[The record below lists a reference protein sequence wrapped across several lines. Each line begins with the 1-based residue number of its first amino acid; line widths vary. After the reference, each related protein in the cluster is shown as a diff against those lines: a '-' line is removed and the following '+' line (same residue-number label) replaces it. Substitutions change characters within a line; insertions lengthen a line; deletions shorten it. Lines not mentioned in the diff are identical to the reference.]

1 MMRRCPKCDELL
13 WQRTFDGV
21 SLEGCKSCGGTW
33 FDARE
38 LDQILQDPNLL
49 LTVENAFRRGEQLP
63 MRPRATNLCPV
74 CRKPLIA
81 FRHPKI
87 PTVALESCPKCHGV
101 WADEGKLSEIRNALQ
116 PQPQPQPA
124 PAEDLTVTKDLP
136 IVRGYHLPEIR
147 PTNGILDQL
156 LRGLMFVQSAFTLLL
171 ENPRLIFPILLNIA
185 LGLGLFVLVG
195 LVVWAISGFA
205 TGTALSNWIE
215 RNFALVLVPLVF
227 WYLATVIL
235 GYLLMGATVSMID
248 AYLKGRPVSLS
259 VGFRDALKNA
269 DGLLSLALI
278 NIVIGWLTSL
288 AESRSRDSVTG
299 ALGSLIR
306 TLAEVA
312 TYLTL
317 PIIIVEDLSLI
328 PAFKRGIEIYR
339 RHLLPIAVGE
349 VGVRFISNILMS
361 VATFVAAGIVF
372 LSVSLGTLSDWLGV
386 LGLIGGVS
394 VGALLVAIVFAI
406 NSFIATA
413 YHTCLYLW
421 AVEYER
427 AATPEQAVVPAPL
440 AAALA

>member
-1 MMRRCPKCDELL
+1 MRRCPKCDELL

-38 LDQILQDPNLL
+38 LDQILQKPDLL
-49 LTVENAFRRGEQLP
+49 ATVENSFRRDEQPP

-81 FRHPKI
+81 FQHPKI
-87 PTVALESCPKCHGV
+87 PTVTLESCPKCHGV
-101 WADEGKLSEIRNALQ
+101 WADESKLSEIHKALQ
-116 PQPQPQPA
+116 PQPQPQPT
-124 PAEDLTVTKDLP
+124 PAEDQTETKDLP
-136 IVRGYHLPEIR
+136 IVRGYHLPQIR

-156 LRGLMFVQSAFTLLL
+156 FRGLAFIQSAFTLLI
-171 ENPRLIFPILLNIA
+171 ENPRLIVPILLNFGI
-185 LGLGLFVLVG
+185 GLGLLVLIG
-195 LVVWAISGFA
+195 LVVWSLSGFA
-205 TGTALSNWIE
+205 TGNALSNWIE
-215 RNFALVLVPLVF
+215 RNLALLLIPLVL
-227 WYLATVIL
+227 WYIATVVF
-235 GYLLMGATVSMID
+235 GYLFIGITVSMID
-248 AYLKGRPVSLS
+248 AYLKGRPVDIS
-259 VGFRDALKNA
+259 VALRDALKNA
-269 DGLLSLALI
+269 GGLLSLALI
-278 NIVIGWLTSL
+278 NIAIGWLTSL
-288 AESRSRDSVTG
+288 AESRSRGSVTS
-299 ALGSLIR
+299 AIGSLIR

-328 PAFKRGIEIYR
+328 PAIKRGIEIYR

-349 VGVRFISNILMS
+349 VGVRFVLNILTS
-361 VATFVAAGIVF
+361 IAIFVAAGIIF
-372 LSVSLGTLSDWLGV
+372 LSAPLGILSDWLGF

-394 VGALLVAIVFAI
+394 AAAVLVAIVFAI
-406 NSFIATA
+406 NAFIMTA

-427 AATPEQAVVPAPL
+427 ATAPEQVVVPAPL

>member
-1 MMRRCPKCDELL
+1 MRRCPKCDELL

-38 LDQILQDPNLL
+38 LDQILQKPDLL
-49 LTVENAFRRGEQLP
+49 AIVENAFRKGEQPP

-81 FRHPKI
+81 FQHPKI
-87 PTVALESCPKCHGV
+87 PNVILESCPKCHGV
-101 WADEGKLSEIRNALQ
+101 WADEGKLSEIHKALQ
-116 PQPQPQPA
+116 PQPQPQPT
-124 PAEDLTVTKDLP
+124 PVEDPTVTKDLP

-147 PTNGILDQL
+147 PTNDILDQL
-156 LRGLMFVQSAFTLLL
+156 FRGLAFVQSAFTLLF
-171 ENPRLIFPILLNIA
+171 ENPRLIAPILLNFAI
-185 LGLGLFVLVG
+185 GLGLFVLIG
-195 LVVWAISGFA
+195 LGVWAISGFA
-205 TGTALSNWIE
+205 TGNALGNWLE
-215 RNFALVLVPLVF
+215 RNFALVIILLVL
-227 WYLATVIL
+227 WYIATVVI
-235 GYLLMGATVSMID
+235 GYLFMGATVSMID
-248 AYLKGRPVSLS
+248 AYLKGRPINIS
-259 VGFRDALKNA
+259 VAFRDALKNA

-278 NIVIGWLTSL
+278 NIAISWLTSL
-288 AESRSRDSVTG
+288 VESRSRDSVTG
-299 ALGSLIR
+299 AIGSLIR

-312 TYLTL
+312 TYLAL

-328 PAFKRGIEIYR
+328 PAIKRGIEIYR

-349 VGVRFISNILMS
+349 VGVRFVSNILMS
-361 VATFVAAGIVF
+361 IAIFVAAGIVF
-372 LSVSLGTLSDWLGV
+372 LSASLGILSDWLGV

-394 VGALLVAIVFAI
+394 AAALLVAIVFAI
-406 NSFIATA
+406 NSFIITA

-427 AATPEQAVVPAPL
+427 ATAPEQVVVPAPL

>member
-1 MMRRCPKCDELL
+1 MRRCPRCDELL

-38 LDQILQDPNLL
+38 LDQVLQKPDLL
-49 LTVENAFRRGEQLP
+49 AVVENAFRPGEQPP

-87 PTVALESCPKCHGV
+87 PTVILESCPKCHGV
-101 WADEGKLSEIRNALQ
+101 WADEGKLSEIHKALQ
-116 PQPQPQPA
+116 PQPQPQSV
-124 PAEDLTVTKDLP
+124 PAEDQTVTKDLP

-156 LRGLMFVQSAFTLLL
+156 FRGLAFVQSAFTLLF
-171 ENPRLIFPILLNIA
+171 ENPRLIVPILLNFA

-195 LVVWAISGFA
+195 LGVWAISGFA
-205 TGTALSNWIE
+205 TGNALGNWLE
-215 RNFALVLVPLVF
+215 RNFALVIILLVL
-227 WYLATVIL
+227 WYIATVVIS
-235 GYLLMGATVSMID
+235 YLFMGATVSMID
-248 AYLKGRPVSLS
+248 AYLKGRPINIS
-259 VGFRDALKNA
+259 VAFRDALKNA
-269 DGLLSLALI
+269 EGLLSLALI
-278 NIVIGWLTSL
+278 NIAIGWLTSL

-299 ALGSLIR
+299 AIGSLIR

-328 PAFKRGIEIYR
+328 PAIKRGIEIYR

-349 VGVRFISNILMS
+349 VGIRFVSNILMS
-361 VATFVAAGIVF
+361 VAIFFGAGIVF
-372 LSVSLGTLSDWLGV
+372 FVSPILGILSAWFAVF
-386 LGLIGGVS
+386 GLIFGIS
-394 VGALLVAIVFAI
+394 AAALLVAIVFAI
-406 NSFIATA
+406 NSFIMTA

-427 AATPEQAVVPAPL
+427 ATAPEQVVVPAPL
-440 AAALA
+440 AVALA